1 MDKATGPAGVTPGYR
16 IWALAAL
23 AVLVA
28 PLVWDSGL
36 SLTLLSQM
44 GIATIACLSY
54 NLLLGQGG
62 MLSFGHAVYTGLG
75 AYLAIH
81 ALAAMNRAALWLPVS
96 TLPLV
101 GGVAGLAAAAVLGFL
116 ATRKSGTV
124 FAMITLGLAEL
135 VAAVALMFPAVFGG
149 EAGISANR
157 VTGPAWAGIDFAS
170 GLQVYYLIAAYTL
183 VSVAALY
190 AFTATPLGRMLNAVR
205 DNPQRA
211 AFIGYDP
218 QRVRHL
224 AFAISGFFAGVAGG
238 LAALAFEFVGP
249 EALGAGRSGAYLLF
263 TVLGGTGFFFGPII
277 GAVLMV
283 LAQVLF
289 SELTR
294 AWWLYLGL
302 AFLFTVLLAPAGL
315 AGWLVQLRQTLRGPW
330 RELLPPL
337 PGVLAAWLLI
347 GIGAAALLEMLY
359 HRQLDTATGPA
370 LVFLGLPLDVSQ
382 ASSWAGAGAV
392 LAGGLVLLRSLIAR
406 LAGVAGKPCSA

>member
-283 LAQVLF
+283 LAQVL
-289 SELTR
+289 
-294 AWWLYLGL
+294 
-302 AFLFTVLLAPAGL
+302 
-315 AGWLVQLRQTLRGPW
+315 
-330 RELLPPL
+330 
-337 PGVLAAWLLI
+337 
-347 GIGAAALLEMLY
+347 
-359 HRQLDTATGPA
+359 
-370 LVFLGLPLDVSQ
+370 
-382 ASSWAGAGAV
+382 
-392 LAGGLVLLRSLIAR
+392 
-406 LAGVAGKPCSA
+406 